1 MLYMDLSLDAGGCG
15 FVSRGLL
22 LQPVNEG
29 NAKSAKKKNPISYI
43 CNLLCGI
50 KLHFAQHSGKKDTL
64 LLLQQLGDKYT
75 YNDKVKI
82 QLYEKRLMIHQT
94 HSMLLYRGQASDTG
108 T

>member
-1 MLYMDLSLDAGGCG
+1 MDLSLDAGGGG

-29 NAKSAKKKNPISYI
+29 NAESAKKNPISYI
-43 CNLLCGI
+43 YNLLCEI

-64 LLLQQLGDKYT
+64 LLLQQLGNRYT